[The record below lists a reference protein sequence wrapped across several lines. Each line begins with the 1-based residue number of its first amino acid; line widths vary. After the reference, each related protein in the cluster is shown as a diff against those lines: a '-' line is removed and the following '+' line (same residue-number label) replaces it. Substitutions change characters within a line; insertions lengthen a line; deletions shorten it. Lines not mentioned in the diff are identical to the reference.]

1 MNAVGLISISQSG
14 VLIRGCEVPDVFVKV
29 ERSFSEIEEDELDLT
44 MTDCSSFSVT
54 QDISL
59 SLSESD
65 SGWFDSEDKTESG
78 LSDVAA
84 SESRT
89 QQKIKNVNFSGWGGR
104 RRRDQGFVLHR
115 TSPLGRPSNPMMLQ
129 QSGDR
134 GPDATPENAQDGP
147 IDCVVS

>member
-1 MNAVGLISISQSG
+1 M
-14 VLIRGCEVPDVFVKV
+14 LIRGCEVPDVFVKV

-129 QSGDR
+129 QSGER